1 MAPAKEGAPVTRRS
15 VVEDLS
21 KAVSPKWVDACIAG
35 FALALSALLLHLVD
49 QVMGSHALPLFNG
62 GMLTTSIIFFG
73 GPTPPPAKGFAI
85 CTIGAWAL
93 GFAVRFLMME
103 SVSATCIGA
112 GLLLVYFK
120 MAGGFFPPTLGV
132 AVFLISD
139 QTGAMANPLQAL
151 RWLLTPW
158 LAGSAFL
165 YGAAHVAARIRRV
178 VRASLS
184 KAKFKATL
192 GDSSDEKIREAFNR
206 EHPQPHARMR
216 SMLCTRELH
225 GP

>member
-73 GPTPPPAKGFAI
+73 GPTPPPTKGFAI
-85 CTIGAWAL
+85 CTIGAWAQLRCPLPDDGSASARALVPTCFCVLQDGGWLSLHPGRRNLPDL
-93 GFAVRFLMME
+93 GPDRRD
-103 SVSATCIGA
+103 G
-112 GLLLVYFK
+112 K
-120 MAGGFFPPTLGV
+120 
-132 AVFLISD
+132 
-139 QTGAMANPLQAL
+139 PLQAL

-165 YGAAHVAARIRRV
+165 CGRLMLTRRRV
-178 VRASLS
+178 VPAQG
-184 KAKFKATL
+184 KFERHSATAATRR
-192 GDSSDEKIREAFNR
+192 SRE
-206 EHPQPHARMR
+206 PQP
-216 SMLCTRELH
+216 
-225 GP
+225 